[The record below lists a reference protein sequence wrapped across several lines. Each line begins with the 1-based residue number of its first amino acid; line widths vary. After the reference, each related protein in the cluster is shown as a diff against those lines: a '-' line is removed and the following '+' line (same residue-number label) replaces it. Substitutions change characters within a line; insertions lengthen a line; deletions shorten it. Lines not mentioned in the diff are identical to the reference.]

1 MDILMSNTRADARS
15 EFRSGVSK
23 ALAMFD
29 LYGLGVHMPGA
40 ITRIIALSEKL
51 HRALKAAEK
60 EEGRTGNDSCQDA
73 EAIRG

>member
-1 MDILMSNTRADARS
+1 MGISMSNPKADARR

-51 HRALKAAEK
+51 HRALRAAEEK
-60 EEGRTGNDSCQDA
+60 EKETS
-73 EAIRG
+73 

>member
-1 MDILMSNTRADARS
+1 
-15 EFRSGVSK
+15 VSK

-51 HRALKAAEK
+51 HRDLRAAEK
-60 EEGRTGNDSCQDA
+60 EEK
-73 EAIRG
+73 E